1 MSLPGKEASPQRA
14 AGGRSAACV
23 KACEGIPTELLEQG
37 FILRLIAACVH
48 VQDDRVREMLETLA
62 LHRLQTVE
70 ESGNGRSR
78 QRVKLARPLGRQI
91 LRSGGC

>member
-1 MSLPGKEASPQRA
+1 MALPGKEISPERA
-14 AGGRSAACV
+14 AEGRSVACV

-48 VQDDRVREMLETLA
+48 VQDERVRGMLETLA
-62 LHRLQTVE
+62 LHRLQPVE
-70 ESGNGRSR
+70 ESGNGRLR
-78 QRVKLARPLGRQI
+78 RTATLARPLGRQI